1 LEARTAGDVLSDEDR
16 KASLHDAALYINREL
31 SLLEFQARVLEEAQD
46 ERNPLLERVK
56 FLAIFGS
63 NLDEFFMVRVAG
75 IRREVETLLRQV
87 TPDGLTPGEELEA
100 IHDKVQRLHRQ
111 AQDYLNRKLLP
122 DLGREGIDILDDAQL
137 GAALRDGADAIFR
150 DSVQPH
156 LAPLVVAPGCALPYI
171 ANLGLGLAIVI
182 RDPEGRE
189 CFAWVGV
196 PEWLPRL
203 IPLPCENGGEG
214 VTGSSASYRC
224 LMWLEQLII
233 ARLGLLFPGL
243 EVVSAHAFRVVRNAD
258 IEPRE
263 LEADDFL
270 ETMPSGNGQRKFG
283 AIVQVTVDAGMPEPV
298 RRLLLG
304 DLAANPPDLLAIPG
318 PLGLSALWQAY
329 NGVDREDLKYPP
341 YRPYVPQ
348 LFRGAGTGDIFA
360 AIRAGDI
367 LLHHPYDSFEPIVDF
382 LRAAVN
388 DPQVIAVKQTLYRV
402 GENSPV
408 VEALLD
414 AAAAGKQVAVLV
426 ELNARFE
433 EESNIVWARMLKHE
447 GVQLVYGVEGLKTHS
462 KIAMVVRREDGGL
475 RRYLHLG
482 TGNYNAVTSRLYED
496 IGMFTCDEAMGAD
509 ADELFDYLT
518 GRSDRPNCRKL
529 LVAPSILRGRL
540 ASFIEREIGH
550 AEAGRVAHI
559 MLKVNS
565 LVDPRMIRLLYRASM
580 AGVRVD
586 LLVRGICCLRPGIA
600 GLSENIRV
608 SSLVGQ
614 YLEHSRIFWFLNNGD
629 EEVYLGSADL
639 MQRNLDHRVEV
650 VFPVTAPAQVRY
662 LRDQV
667 LESHHLDN
675 FKVRE
680 LQSSG
685 RYRRLE
691 PGAGEALRSAQEYLM
706 DLRSRSGQEECSA
719 DLKTWTVAT
728 SFPPSTTR
736 SFGR

>member
-1 LEARTAGDVLSDEDR
+1 MEARTGGDVLSDEDR

-75 IRREVETLLRQV
+75 IRREVETLIRQV

-100 IHDKVQRLHRQ
+100 IHEKVQRLHRQ

-137 GAALRDGADAIFR
+137 GSARRDGADAIFR
-150 DSVQPH
+150 DTVQPH
-156 LAPLVVAPGCALPYI
+156 LAALVVAPGCALPYI

-203 IPLPCENGGEG
+203 IPLPCATGDEG
-214 VTGSSASYRC
+214 VTGASASYRC
-224 LMWLEQLII
+224 LIWLEQLII

-243 EVVSAHAFRVVRNAD
+243 EIVSAHAFRVVRNAD
-258 IEPRE
+258 IGPQE

-270 ETMPSGNGQRKFG
+270 ETMPSGNGERKFG
-283 AIVQVTVDAGMPEPV
+283 AIVQVTVDAGMPETV

-304 DLAANPPDLLAIPG
+304 NLAANPPDLLAIPG

-341 YRPYVPQ
+341 YRPYVPR

-414 AAAAGKQVAVLV
+414 AAASGKQVAVLV

-496 IGMFTCDEAMGAD
+496 IGLFTCDEAMGAD
-509 ADELFDYLT
+509 ADELFEYLT

-529 LVAPSILRGRL
+529 LVAPTILRGRL
-540 ASFIEREIGH
+540 ASLIEREIGH

-565 LVDPRMIRLLYRASM
+565 LVDPRMIRLLYRASR
-580 AGVRVD
+580 AGVRVE

-600 GLSENIRV
+600 DLSENIRV

-614 YLEHSRIFWFLNNGD
+614 YLEHSRIFWFLNNGE

-662 LRDQV
+662 LRDKV

-680 LQSSG
+680 LQSNG
-685 RYRRLE
+685 CYRRLE

-706 DLRSRSGQEECSA
+706 DLRSRLGQEECPA
-719 DLKTWTVAT
+719 DLKTWTVA
-728 SFPPSTTR
+728 R
-736 SFGR
+736 

>member
-1 LEARTAGDVLSDEDR
+1 MEARTAGDVLSDEDR